1 MRYATRSERR
11 LAELEAL
18 RRPLTEEEGAD
29 LRRCLHAIYMRHW
42 RAELEM
48 NEAALREY
56 GIVPECAADLEI
68 EPLARRMEAAR
79 CDGWTPRRMPKWE
92 ADARAASDQLRDSIL
107 RAQGKLERV
116 AA

>member
-1 MRYATRSERR
+1 MSSRTEQR

-18 RRPLTEEEGAD
+18 RRPLTEEEGVD
-29 LRRCLHAIYMRHW
+29 LRRCLHTLYMRHW

-56 GIVPECAADLEI
+56 GIAPECAPELEV
-68 EPLARRMEAAR
+68 EPLARRMEAAD
-79 CDGWTPRRMPKWE
+79 CDSWRAPRMPKWE
-92 ADARAASDQLRDSIL
+92 ADARAASDLLRDTIL